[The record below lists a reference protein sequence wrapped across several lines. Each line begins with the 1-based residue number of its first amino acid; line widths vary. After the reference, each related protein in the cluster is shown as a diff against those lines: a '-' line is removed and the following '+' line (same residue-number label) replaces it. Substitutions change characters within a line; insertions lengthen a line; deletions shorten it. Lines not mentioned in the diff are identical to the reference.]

1 MRRQSRHR
9 REFTTKAPTAPR
21 MSFAP
26 TSRLVPRLG
35 ALGALVVQSR
45 RFWCILLAAIALWLP
60 SSAST
65 AAASVQTLKLARGW
79 NLISLAV
86 APPDSNPAAVFS
98 SLVSVGA
105 LRAVWHFEAASGQWS
120 RFPALAGQP
129 SLSQMQA
136 GSGYWIDVD
145 RAIEASILGLDDG
158 LPPSP
163 GALRTGWN
171 LVGFPIS
178 RPDSYERLLNGVPV
192 RQVWTYDAGTRRFR
206 GVVFPSDGSD
216 TPIVEDFVNLEPGR
230 GYWLLLDEESSLEP
244 QLATALPGDV
254 DVPPLLENV
263 VPGARPPFGP
273 MVMSAGDRDLAGDGF
288 YDRSESQRA
297 VDFGDFSDRIKLAI
311 FNQGRGILGWRVRVQ
326 SPDEHPWLRFFVA
339 GEIPSEDQVLEE
351 LEGTVAT
358 ETAEVDLA
366 VDRTGLGPGEYTARI
381 LVESNGATL
390 PFPAE
395 PVREIVIRMTV
406 PPLDGDYEVTAVI
419 ETINGT
425 PADTH
430 NPRYFLSLYRDG
442 KALRG
447 IFDGSRS
454 LLVPD
459 YCIGGSTPGKSCSA
473 NADCGTGRCE
483 RYVRLVGRVY
493 EDGTNRFTVS
503 ASFELPVGADDNPY
517 QVPLRR
523 DITLVGDRPKSGE
536 ANLGPQD
543 LRGDFRETL
552 YNVLALPIV
561 MEGSFVAR
569 RKSPAPS
576 VRDLSAPASGQAS
589 DIPDNGNVLTRTLN
603 VAENLL
609 LSEVDVALNL
619 THPRPADL
627 VVSLTSPSGTTVVL
641 RDHTNTVAGDL
652 IYDETAVSEEDLGAF
667 VGQSSA
673 GTWTL
678 RIIDDVT
685 GPELP
690 GALIRWGLNLNGTRV
705 NRIAGTV
712 AGVGAD
718 AVVLLSGCG
727 LVRQTTTGTNG
738 AFAFANLIDCVYAIS
753 VHESGFARARTFV
766 SLQGADRTN
775 VSLAPAAA
783 GADAPIVV
791 TLPVE
796 PGGAKAIASLTTA
809 GGGGLLQTPA
819 WAFINAG
826 RLRYALDSANHDIDR
841 PPLGGA
847 LGDEDSDGF
856 GGGVDPLTGTNIAG
870 ADGNYDPPANAAKRR
885 GAFVTIGQP
894 VIGRAVSGTTYIAIG
909 ANP

>member
-1 MRRQSRHR
+1 MTARRTFRSR
-9 REFTTKAPTAPR
+9 AILSAGSLATA
-21 MSFAP
+21 F
-26 TSRLVPRLG
+26 
-35 ALGALVVQSR
+35 
-45 RFWCILLAAIALWLP
+45 LLALLAGA
-60 SSAST
+60 SS
-65 AAASVQTLKLARGW
+65 AAASLQTLKLARGW
-79 NLISLAV
+79 NLVSLAV
-86 APPDSNPAAVFS
+86 EPVDPNPAAVLQS
-98 SLVSVGA
+98 AVAVGA
-105 LRAVWHFEAASGQWS
+105 LRAVWQYDAATGEWA
-120 RFPALAGQP
+120 RFPSLPDEPALTEMHAGT
-129 SLSQMQA
+129 
-136 GSGYWIDVD
+136 GYWVDVD
-145 RAIEASILGLDDG
+145 RALDATVVGVDHG
-158 LPPSP
+158 LPASP
-163 GALRTGWN
+163 GALSPGWN

-178 RPDSYERLLNGVPV
+178 DPDSYERLLNGVPV
-192 RQVWTYDAGTRRFR
+192 RQAWTYDAGTRRFR
-206 GVVFPSDGSD
+206 GVVFPDEGST
-216 TPIVEDFVNLEPGR
+216 TPIVEDFVNIEPGR
-230 GYWLLLDEESSLEP
+230 GYWLLLDEASSLEP
-244 QLATALPGDV
+244 ELATALPGDV

-273 MVMSAGDRDLAGDGF
+273 MAMSAGDRDIAGDGF

-326 SPDEHPWLRFFVA
+326 SPDQSRWLRRIVA
-339 GEIPSEDQVLEE
+339 GEIPAEDQFLDEM
-351 LEGTVAT
+351 EGTVAT
-358 ETAEVDLA
+358 ETAEIDLA
-366 VDRTGLGPGEYTARI
+366 VDRTGLGPGEYTASI
-381 LVESNGATL
+381 LVESNGAPL

-395 PVREIVIRMTV
+395 PEREIVVRMTV

-419 ETINGT
+419 ETINGMA
-425 PADTH
+425 ADTH
-430 NPRYFLSLYRDG
+430 NPRYFLSLYRDDG
-442 KALRG
+442 ALRG

-459 YCIGGSTPGKSCSA
+459 YCIGGSTPGKSCSI

-493 EDGTNRFTVS
+493 EDGSNRFSVS

-523 DITLVGDRPKSGE
+523 DITLVGDRPRAGE
-536 ANLGPQD
+536 PSLGPQD
-543 LRGDFRETL
+543 LRGAFRETL

-569 RKSPAPS
+569 RTSPAPS

-589 DIPDNGNVLTRTLN
+589 DVPDDGSVLERTLN
-603 VAENLL
+603 VTENLL
-609 LSEVDVALNL
+609 LSEVDVALNI

-627 VVSLTSPSGTTVVL
+627 VVTITSPNGTTVVL

-652 IYDETAVSEEDLGAF
+652 VYDDTAVSEEALGAF
-667 VGQSSA
+667 VGELSQ
-673 GTWTL
+673 GEWTL
-678 RIIDDVT
+678 RIVDDVS

-727 LVRQTTTGTNG
+727 LVRQTTTDAGG
-738 AFAFANLIDCVYAIS
+738 AFAFENLIDCVYAIS
-753 VHESGFARARTFV
+753 VHQSGFARARTFV
-766 SLQGADRTN
+766 SLQGADRTD

-783 GADAPIVV
+783 DPDAPIVV
-791 TLPVE
+791 ELPAE
-796 PGGAKAIASLTTA
+796 PGGEKAIASLTTA
-809 GGGGLLQTPA
+809 GGGGLLQTPE
-819 WAFINAG
+819 WAFVNAG
-826 RLRYALDSANHDIDR
+826 RLQYALDSANHDIDR

-870 ADGNYDPPANAAKRR
+870 ADGNYDAPANESKRR
-885 GAFVTIGQP
+885 GAFVAIGQP
-894 VIGRAVSGTTYIAIG
+894 VIGRAVSGSTYIAIG